1 MAIGDL
7 YQRIQ
12 NGTQGT
18 LRQPTGSGFASGIGD
33 WFAQN
38 APTGF
43 KAASNTANGIANDP
57 NQALIQ
63 LGYDL
68 NQMQQLQGAP
78 GSMGLPV
85 PPAISSG
92 PTGQINPGLN
102 PNAGFGT
109 GPLMGPNGQAAPP
122 MGGSSPSGGSTG
134 GGSLRDQVVQLAN
147 QIGRPDI
154 ANNPDY
160 WVGVIQQQ
168 GPNVDWGY
176 WTDRM
181 KSANQG
187 GSVGASNFGGTN
199 AQSGYGAVPMGSLQT
214 SNTITPGNFTEPTAA
229 QYMQS
234 PGVKFA
240 LQAAQDAVE
249 RSVAS
254 KGTLLTGGTLK
265 ELAGYEE
272 GVAGGLANDAF
283 QRQLQAATLNQ
294 NIGSSN
300 AYYGLAANNQ
310 NYNQLYNLAGLGQR
324 SVLGVG

>member
-18 LRQPTGSGFASGIGD
+18 LRQPTGSGFASGID

-38 APTGF
+38 APPSAT
-43 KAASNTANGIANDP
+43 
-57 NQALIQ
+57 
-63 LGYDL
+63 
-68 NQMQQLQGAP
+68 P
-78 GSMGLPV
+78 G
-85 PPAISSG
+85 
-92 PTGQINPGLN
+92 TLN

-122 MGGSSPSGGSTG
+122 MGGSSTGGGSTG

-214 SNTITPGNFTEPTAA
+214 SNTFSPGGFSEPSAEQA
-229 QYMQS
+229 MSS
-234 PGVKFA
+234 PGVQFA
-240 LQAAQDAVE
+240 LDEAQKAVE
-249 RSVAS
+249 RSAAS

-265 ELAGYEE
+265 ALAGYET
-272 GVAGGLANDAF
+272 GLAGQLYNDVF
-283 QRQLQAATLNQ
+283 NRSLQSAQFNEQTGLNR
-294 NIGSSN
+294 G
-300 AYYGLAANNQ
+300 YYGLAANNQ

-324 SVLGVG
+324 AVLGA